1 MQRKT
6 HHGARRGLGLALV
19 AALAILG
26 LASVSS
32 AQAACF
38 GQKVTIKGTPGADR
52 IKGTNGRD
60 VIYAGGGNDRI
71 NGKGGPDRDLRRSRQ
86 GSRLG
91 RHRPRRGRWG
101 ARERQGLGR
110 QPG

>member
-6 HHGARRGLGLALV
+6 HHRARRGLGLALV

-38 GQKVTIKGTPGADR
+38 GKKPTIKGTGGADR
-52 IKGTNGRD
+52 ITGTNGPD
-60 VIYAGGGNDRI
+60 VIYTGRGNDRI
-71 NGKGGPDRDLRRSRQ
+71 NGKGGPDRICAGPGKPPRQ
-86 GSRLG
+86 G
-91 RHRPRRGRWG
+91 RHRARYGRRR
-101 ARERQGLGR
+101 ARERQGCR
-110 QPG
+110 WQPV